1 MLRHHERSRRAG
13 FQKTLI
19 YLGALRFDCAL
30 DEHSS
35 LHSARTILNE
45 FRRAACP
52 RDQNFIYSSNFT

>member
-19 YLGALRFDCAL
+19 YLGALRFDCVL

-35 LHSARTILNE
+35 LRSARTILNE
-45 FRRAACP
+45 FRGATGA
-52 RDQNFIYSSNFT
+52 RDQHFIHSLNFT